1 LTYEPSR
8 THSANSDF
16 ATVGRYRGDTYSADA
31 NATYIVS
38 QTTDFSLAWVFSEA
52 NYGQTHLTAAPPV
65 DMRYQ
70 EHSINAAITRRFS
83 QNFSARLQ
91 YDFDYYREP
100 LMRGA
105 NDYRAHTVFA
115 VLNF

>member
-1 LTYEPSR
+1 LLTGRTDSQRYTFGAVIIPHPRVYFTGSLTYEPSR

-38 QTTDFSLAWVFSEA
+38 QTTDFSLGWVFSEA

-70 EHSINAAITRRFS
+70 EHSINAAI
-83 QNFSARLQ
+83 
-91 YDFDYYREP
+91 
-100 LMRGA
+100 
-105 NDYRAHTVFA
+105 
-115 VLNF
+115 